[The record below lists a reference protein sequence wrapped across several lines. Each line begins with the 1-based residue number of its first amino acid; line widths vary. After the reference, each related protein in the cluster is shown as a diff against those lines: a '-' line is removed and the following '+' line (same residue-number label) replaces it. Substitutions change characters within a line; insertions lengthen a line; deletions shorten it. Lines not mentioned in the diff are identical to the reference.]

1 VNRSRECY
9 RAGTGNDYDFD
20 DIGDEVEKAV
30 VDIYTS
36 GKFECNE
43 DDLKEIPEVLESLN
57 VQWQELTK
65 QGDLFS
71 ERFKKKI
78 VRDAVK
84 GPGQVARAEALP
96 QPSRPQQQRS
106 RAKAPPQGAAEG
118 IGSGDDE
125 VAAAAGRAGG
135 SRSGGGGDDG
145 AGDGRVGADAGPG
158 RVAQGAPASQM
169 QQPPQPRAAAAGG
182 EGGSRGCG
190 EGHVGADA
198 RQANLP
204 AREGQ
209 GHFPAIHEG
218 GKGKGKEKAADGDGE
233 EQEEEVADSEEEGVQ
248 KSRSMRK
255 HVAGASGSGKS
266 KRSVVRPRLC
276 ILQRGRAQGSKAA
289 AATLWD
295 KGKRKRQ
302 RGEEGRRR
310 EKRGEEEPQQDDV
323 KKIKKQF
330 MQDVNANEHKCH
342 IQGCNHDFSSHPDQR
357 RNAII
362 TNHLKFCHSDLLKPR
377 GTGVCVFIYIC
388 MYAYTH
394 VVIYNIYV
402 IYISAKSLS
411 HFRSNF
417 F

>member
-1 VNRSRECY
+1 VNRSQECY

-30 VDIYTS
+30 LDLYTS

-84 GPGQVARAEALP
+84 GPGQVARAQPGQVARASRAEALP

-106 RAKAPPQGAAEG
+106 PAKSSPQGAAEG
-118 IGSGDDE
+118 IGTGDDE

-158 RVAQGAPASQM
+158 RVAEGAPASQM

-204 AREGQ
+204 VREGQ

-218 GKGKGKEKAADGDGE
+218 GKGKGKEKAAEGDVE
-233 EQEEEVADSEEEGVQ
+233 EQEEDVEDSEEEGVQ

-255 HVAGASGSGKS
+255 HVTGASGSGKS
-266 KRSVVRPRLC
+266 KRSCVRPRLC
-276 ILQRGRAQGSKAA
+276 FLQRGRAQGSKAA
-289 AATLWD
+289 AAILGD

-302 RGEEGRRR
+302 KGEEGRRG
-310 EKRGEEEPQQDDV
+310 EMRGDEEPQQDDI

-342 IQGCNHDFSSHPDQR
+342 IQGCNQDFSSHPDQR

-362 TNHLKFCHSDLLKPR
+362 TNHLKFCHSDLLKPKS
-377 GTGVCVFIYIC
+377 TGVCVF
-388 MYAYTH
+388 
-394 VVIYNIYV
+394 
-402 IYISAKSLS
+402 L
-411 HFRSNF
+411 
-417 F
+417 

>member
-1 VNRSRECY
+1 VESLYKSGILE
-9 RAGTGNDYDFD
+9 GT
-20 DIGDEVEKAV
+20 
-30 VDIYTS
+30 
-36 GKFECNE
+36 E
-43 DDLKEIPEVLESLN
+43 DDLAEIPKVLESLN
-57 VQWQELTK
+57 EQWQESTK
-65 QGDLFS
+65 QGVLFTQ
-71 ERFKKKI
+71 RLKKRIEGNAK
-78 VRDAVK
+78 VK
-84 GPGQVARAEALP
+84 GQGQRSGAEALS
-96 QPSRPQQQRS
+96 QPSRPLQQPS
-106 RAKAPPQGAAEG
+106 PAKAPPQGAAEG
-118 IGSGDDE
+118 IGTGDDQ
-125 VAAAAGRAGG
+125 VAAAAGRAG

-145 AGDGRVGADAGPG
+145 AGDGRVGADAGPEL
-158 RVAQGAPASQM
+158 VAQGAPASQK
-169 QQPPQPRAAAAGG
+169 QQPPPPRAAADGG
-182 EGGSRGCG
+182 EGDSRGGG

-198 RQANLP
+198 RKANLP
-204 AREGQ
+204 ARKGQ
-209 GHFPAIHEG
+209 VNSPAIHAG
-218 GKGKGKEKAADGDGE
+218 GKEKGKDKAAEGDVVME
-233 EQEEEVADSEEEGVQ
+233 EEEVADSEEEGVQ

-302 RGEEGRRR
+302 RGEEGRRG

>member
-1 VNRSRECY
+1 MGIIAQPLRSWTR
-9 RAGTGNDYDFD
+9 
-20 DIGDEVEKAV
+20 
-30 VDIYTS
+30 
-36 GKFECNE
+36 
-43 DDLKEIPEVLESLN
+43 
-57 VQWQELTK
+57 
-65 QGDLFS
+65 
-71 ERFKKKI
+71 
-78 VRDAVK
+78 
-84 GPGQVARAEALP
+84 
-96 QPSRPQQQRS
+96 
-106 RAKAPPQGAAEG
+106 
-118 IGSGDDE
+118 
-125 VAAAAGRAGG
+125 
-135 SRSGGGGDDG
+135 
-145 AGDGRVGADAGPG
+145 
-158 RVAQGAPASQM
+158 
-169 QQPPQPRAAAAGG
+169 
-182 EGGSRGCG
+182 
-190 EGHVGADA
+190 
-198 RQANLP
+198 
-204 AREGQ
+204 
-209 GHFPAIHEG
+209 HFPAIHEG